1 MSKSDAIPHGLKGYR
16 EPYECRCSV
25 CRRGWADYMADL
37 RAKRKA
43 KRGNGTDDLARRRA
57 QKRAPTK
64 RGAGQSESRDSVKM
78 GAMEK
83 AVIVECEKL
92 ETPPNATQLVAA
104 RSLAS
109 LIDKLNAKDDGVG
122 AAVINS
128 STKQLMSIMAEMR
141 GDTTK
146 SKATGRR
153 KSGGRLATVGALTKV
168 KRQGA

>member
-1 MSKSDAIPHGLKGYR
+1 VSDDAIPHGVKGYR
-16 EPYECRCSV
+16 DPYNCRCDV
-25 CRRGWADYMADL
+25 CKSGWAEYIRGR
-37 RAKRKA
+37 RAERKA
-43 KRGNGTDDLARRRA
+43 KGGNATDDLARRRA

-64 RGAGQSESRDSVKM
+64 KAAGQSESSDSVV
-78 GAMEK
+78 GPMEA
-83 AVIVECEKL
+83 AVVAECASL

-104 RSLAS
+104 KSLAS
-109 LIDKLNAKDDGVG
+109 LIDKLNANGDGVG

-146 SKATGRR
+146 SRATGRR